1 MGPFFQQHWRTVLE
15 VILMGG
21 TLIYSWLFLRRS
33 SGARLLPGVLLMV
46 LALVLIAHAL
56 HLELVRTFAF
66 FVGVTLVIIFQPEM
80 RRSFVSLGS
89 HRLFSSARENMEL
102 VEALEEAVR
111 DLSAKRFGALFAFER
126 GMELESYLET
136 GVEIDSSFSPELV
149 LTIFRPKTALHDGG
163 MILRSGRIVGAGCVF
178 PISQRETQDRSI
190 GLRHRAAMGITEQT
204 DAIAVIVS
212 EETGKISLSVDGDII
227 QELTPERLSEKL
239 VRLLNV
245 KAEPAAEAA
254 REKKEGKD
262 TQLISDRTATKRLE
276 A

>member
-1 MGPFFQQHWRTVLE
+1 MGSFLQHYWRDFLE
-15 VILMGG
+15 VILMGSA
-21 TLIYSWLFLRRS
+21 LVYAWLFLRRS
-33 SGARLLPGVLLMV
+33 DGARLLPAVLLMV
-46 LALVLIAHAL
+46 LALVLVAHAL
-56 HLELVRTFAF
+56 KMELVRTFAF

-102 VEALEEAVR
+102 LEALEDAVR

-149 LTIFRPKTALHDGG
+149 LTIFHPKTALHDGG

-178 PISQRETQDRSI
+178 PISQREIQDRSI

-212 EETGKISLSVDGDII
+212 EETGHISICTGGDIL
-227 QELTPERLSEKL
+227 QELTPERMTEKL
-239 VRLLNV
+239 VRLLKV
-245 KAEPAAEAA
+245 KAEPGDKDKDK
-254 REKKEGKD
+254 EKGKD
-262 TQLISDRTATKRLE
+262 TQVISDRTATKRLE

>member
-1 MGPFFQQHWRTVLE
+1 MGHFFQLYWRETFE
-15 VILMGG
+15 VILMGS
-21 TLIYSWLFLRRS
+21 TLLYGWGFLRRS
-33 SGARLLPGVLLMV
+33 TGARLLPGVLL
-46 LALVLIAHAL
+46 LVLCLVLLAHAL

-66 FVGVTLVIIFQPEM
+66 FVGVTMVIIFQPEM

-89 HRLFSSARENMEL
+89 HRLFSGARENMEL
-102 VEALEEAVR
+102 LEALQEAVS

-149 LTIFRPKTALHDGG
+149 LTIFHPKTALHDGG

-178 PISQRETQDRSI
+178 PISQREMQDRSI

-212 EETGKISLSVDGDII
+212 EETGNISISTGGEII
-227 QELTPERLSEKL
+227 QGLTPERMTERLI
-239 VRLLNV
+239 RLLKV
-245 KAEPAAEAA
+245 RPEPGEAA
-254 REKKEGKD
+254 REKEKDKE
-262 TQLISDRTATKRLE
+262 TQVLAERSATKRLQ

>member
-1 MGPFFQQHWRTVLE
+1 MGSFLQHYWRDFLE
-15 VILMGG
+15 VVLMGSA
-21 TLIYSWLFLRRS
+21 LLYAWLFLRRS
-33 SGARLLPGVLLMV
+33 DGARLLPAVLLMV
-46 LALVLIAHAL
+46 LALVLVAHAL
-56 HLELVRTFAF
+56 KMELVRTFAF

-102 VEALEEAVR
+102 LEALEDAVR

-149 LTIFRPKTALHDGG
+149 LTIFHPKTALHDGG

-178 PISQRETQDRSI
+178 PISQREIQDRSI

-212 EETGKISLSVDGDII
+212 EETGHISICTGGDII
-227 QELTPERLSEKL
+227 QELTPERMTEKL
-239 VRLLNV
+239 VRLLKV
-245 KAEPAAEAA
+245 KAEPGDK
-254 REKKEGKD
+254 EKGKD
-262 TQLISDRTATKRLE
+262 TQVISDRTATKRLE